1 MFWEPHGAGTG
12 TLRLRR
18 GLPDSGTAFPREALT
33 DVLRGDK
40 RLRAQP

>member
-1 MFWEPHGAGTG
+1 MFWEPHGARMG

-18 GLPDSGTAFPREALT
+18 SLPDSGAAFPREALT
-33 DVLRGDK
+33 DVLRWDK